1 MCTESPKRQRQE
13 RCLLE
18 TANTCTQKLRTRLG
32 GVFADLPAPC
42 DDWGLV
48 GAGVEGSPDKWGSLH
63 NEMTSQFV
71 VVSWPQRGTGQG

>member
-1 MCTESPKRQRQE
+1 MEQSATYEGKPLQGKP
-13 RCLLE
+13 
-18 TANTCTQKLRTRLG
+18 
-32 GVFADLPAPC
+32 GVFAVLPAPC

-63 NEMTSQFV
+63 NGMTSQFV